1 MDSRVDL
8 VLEHLKGH
16 LFVHRVDSQVD
27 LVLAD
32 LDLGLV
38 DLDLGLGLGLVD
50 LDLDLVDLEAV

>member
-32 LDLGLV
+32 LDLGL
-38 DLDLGLGLGLVD
+38 GLGLVD
-50 LDLDLVDLEAV
+50 LKAV